1 MSKEFNKTAMLK
13 AIADYVDEGE
23 TLESIQY
30 NAFNTDCWVVGTY
43 KAVKALEQFD
53 KQDQLYEKT
62 NLNGIFG
69 AIQYVKDDEELE
81 FGQIVTDF
89 TNPEELASV
98 VAYINSKIITN
109 ELADKLGISLND
121 KLTEEQVKQLSSV
134 EAMQALLK

>member
-1 MSKEFNKTAMLK
+1 MALIRRSKHIVLINSSKEK
-13 AIADYVDEGE
+13 A
-23 TLESIQY
+23 
-30 NAFNTDCWVVGTY
+30 
-43 KAVKALEQFD
+43 
-53 KQDQLYEKT
+53 LYEKT

-81 FGQIVTDF
+81 FGQTVTDF

-98 VAYINSKIITN
+98 VAYINSKIITK

>member
-1 MSKEFNKTAMLK
+1 MSKEFNKTAMLE
-13 AIADYVDEGE
+13 AIADYVDKGE
-23 TLESIQY
+23 TLENIQY
-30 NAFNTDCWVVGTY
+30 NAFNTDCWVGGTY

-62 NLNGIFG
+62 NLNGVFG

-89 TNPEELASV
+89 ANPEELASV

-109 ELADKLGISLND
+109 ELADKLGISIND
-121 KLTEEQVKQLSSV
+121 KLTEQQAHKLSNV

>member
-1 MSKEFNKTAMLK
+1 MSKEFNKTAMLE
-13 AIADYVDEGE
+13 AIANYVEEGE
-23 TLESIQY
+23 TLENIQY
-30 NAFNTDCWVVGTY
+30 SAFNTDCWVVGTY

-62 NLNGIFG
+62 NLNGVFG

-89 TNPEELASV
+89 ANPEELASV

-121 KLTEEQVKQLSSV
+121 KLTERQAHKLSNV